1 MRVLHVTSQLAR
13 NGTETFIMHL
23 FKEAKKKGIIFD
35 FLIFTT
41 ATGGY
46 CEEAI
51 KMGANIFRLPSRRTP
66 LKYYKSLDTFF
77 KERAKDYHA
86 IHMSG
91 NSMSSIAP
99 LVFAKKYRIP
109 IRIFHS
115 HNSSC
120 IGWHNHVLHRLNKHL
135 IYYYATHFLAC
146 SKSALEWAFSNT
158 LAAKE
163 AQVINNGIDLH
174 KYEFNAEKRKDIR
187 TRLHWNGKLI
197 VGNVGRFVPEKNH
210 RFLIDIFSRLVK
222 LFPDVHLVLIGEGP
236 MMEIIRNQV
245 NDLGLDREVS
255 FLGVRTDVPDLLQ
268 GMDVFVMPSLFEG
281 LPFVLIE
288 AQASGIPIIAS
299 SSITDE
305 VALTPTF
312 NFESI
317 KSSPHIWAQ
326 KITKLYSETERSNKN
341 LEYMKDYNESE
352 CMQKVMEIYLDYD

>member
-23 FKEAKKKGIIFD
+23 FSEAKKKDIIFD

-41 ATGGY
+41 DNGGY
-46 CEEAI
+46 CEDAVR
-51 KMGANIFRLPSRRTP
+51 MGANIFRLPSRRSP
-66 LKYYKSLDTFF
+66 LKYYKALDAFF
-77 KERAKDYHA
+77 KERAKDYTA
-86 IHMSG
+86 VHMSG

-99 LVFAKKYRIP
+99 LVYAKKYGVP

-115 HNSSC
+115 HNSFCS
-120 IGWHNHVLHRLNKHL
+120 GLHNIILHKLNKHF
-135 IYYYATHFLAC
+135 IHYYATHYLAC
-146 SKSALEWAFSNT
+146 SMSALEWAFSNT
-158 LAAKE
+158 LAKRK
-163 AQVINNGIDLH
+163 AQVINNGIDLL
-174 KYEFNAEKRKDIR
+174 KYKFDAEKRKYIR
-187 TRLHWNGKLI
+187 AKFHWDNKLI
-197 VGNVGRFVPEKNH
+197 VGNIGRFVIEKNH
-210 RFLIDIFSRLVK
+210 RFLIDIFDRLVK
-222 LFPDVHLVLIGEGP
+222 LYPDSHLVLIGEGP
-236 MMEIIRNQV
+236 MMESVKKQV
-245 NDLGLDREVS
+245 KDSGLEKDVS
-255 FLGVRTDVPDLLQ
+255 FLGIRTDVPDILQ

-326 KITKLYSETERSNKN
+326 KIFMLYSESERTNRN
-341 LEYMKDYNESE
+341 LEYLKEYNEAD
-352 CMQKVMEIYLDYD
+352 CMQEVINIYLNN